1 MHIVLYVTSTCLIFL
16 IVLYI
21 DGDAS
26 VVTYQAILRNV
37 DFYIGA
43 LEPDTI
49 DRTIC
54 FFVYDGKHT
63 SDPACVKLKIQAIN
77 DNTPS
82 LNATALGEPYVE
94 GTDSILLLES
104 LEVID
109 DDHPYLF
116 PMQQATVS
124 LYCILDAQHM

>member
-1 MHIVLYVTSTCLIFL
+1 MHIILCCIFK

-54 FFVYDGKHT
+54 FFVYDGIHT
-63 SDPACVKLKIQAIN
+63 SDPACVKLEIQAIN
-77 DNTPS
+77 DNTPY

-94 GTDSILLLES
+94 GTDNILLLES
-104 LEVID
+104 LEVKD